1 MIEFPFR
8 FLPKALHSKFSIVLL
23 CKSNIT
29 CRALPGHYQSS
40 GWSFLETTPTPF
52 HVSQYPGF
60 PHCSVRAYVHGK
72 KCESVIQEMN
82 FPIWRISRFM
92 HISNRQPTA
101 SPFSQRVKKLKRV
114 NVGAATP
121 IRYLKCI
128 YYIPS
133 HHIAWHHI
141 DAAV

>member
-1 MIEFPFR
+1 
-8 FLPKALHSKFSIVLL
+8 
-23 CKSNIT
+23 
-29 CRALPGHYQSS
+29 
-40 GWSFLETTPTPF
+40 
-52 HVSQYPGF
+52 
-60 PHCSVRAYVHGK
+60 
-72 KCESVIQEMN
+72 
-82 FPIWRISRFM
+82 M

-141 DAAV
+141 DAAVEAMNDERLMEVRTRKCGEESQDFGDSETLAMYLSKW